1 MKFALLVAT
10 TAAVRISSL
19 EQGGPPSCD
28 DIWGMVTKHCDG
40 DKDGSISWKEA
51 RKCGA
56 PKQAKGDFDDAAG
69 SDGEVDKDE
78 FMEECDKH
86 MKGKDGLAE
95 VSIEGGHCKRMA
107 AAIWKHCDAN
117 GDKTI
122 SWKEASACGAPPQW
136 KPKFDAV
143 AGKDGEVD
151 HKEFM
156 AACKAHGGLAE
167 EEVEAEVEGGHCKR
181 MAAAIWK
188 HCDANGDKTISWK
201 EASGCG
207 APPQWKPKFD
217 AVAGKDGE
225 VDHKEFMAAC
235 KAHGGLAEEE
245 EEVEGPPCGKI
256 WKMIRSHCD
265 KDGDK
270 TISWKEAR
278 ACGAPKDAKAGFTK
292 FAGKDGKVD
301 KGDFMDICHKH
312 M

>member
-19 EQGGPPSCD
+19 EQGGPSCD
-28 DIWGMVTKHCDG
+28 DIWGMISKHCDKDG
-40 DKDGSISWKEA
+40 DKSISWKEA
-51 RKCGA
+51 AACGA
-56 PKQAKGDFDDAAG
+56 PKSAKGDFDDAAG

-78 FMEECDKH
+78 FMEECHKH
-86 MKGKDGLAE
+86 MKGGLAE

-122 SWKEASACGAPPQW
+122 SWGEAKGCGAPPQW
-136 KPKFDAV
+136 KPQFEAV

-167 EEVEAEVEGGHCKR
+167 EETEVEGGHCRR
-181 MAAAIWK
+181 MAKAIWK
-188 HCDANGDKTISWK
+188 HCDANGDKTISWG

-207 APPQWKPKFD
+207 APPNWKPQFE

-225 VDHKEFMAAC
+225 VDIKEFMAAC
-235 KAHGGLAEEE
+235 KAHGGLAETEE
-245 EEVEGPPCGKI
+245 EGKPSCGQM
-256 WKMIRSHCD
+256 WTMIRTHCD
-265 KDGDK
+265 SDDDK

-278 ACGAPKDAKAGFTK
+278 ACGAPKDAKAGFLH

-301 KGDFMDICHKH
+301 KGEFMDICHKH

>member
-19 EQGGPPSCD
+19 EQGGPSCD

-40 DKDGSISWKEA
+40 DHDGSISWKEA

-78 FMEECDKH
+78 FMEECHKH
-86 MKGKDGLAE
+86 MKGGLAE
-95 VSIEGGHCKRMA
+95 VSVEGGHCKRMA
-107 AAIWKHCDAN
+107 AAIWKHCDAD

-122 SWKEASACGAPPQW
+122 SWAEASACGAPPQW
-136 KPKFDAV
+136 KPKFMAV
-143 AGKDGEVD
+143 AGKDKEVD

-188 HCDANGDKTISWK
+188 HCDANGDKTISWG
-201 EASGCG
+201 EASACG
-207 APPQWKPKFD
+207 APPQWKPKFE

-235 KAHGGLAEEE
+235 KAHGGLAETE

-256 WKMIRSHCD
+256 WKMIRTHCD

-270 TISWKEAR
+270 TISWKEAS
-278 ACGAPKDAKAGFTK
+278 ACGAPKDAKEGFLH

-301 KGDFMDICHKH
+301 KGEFMEICHKH